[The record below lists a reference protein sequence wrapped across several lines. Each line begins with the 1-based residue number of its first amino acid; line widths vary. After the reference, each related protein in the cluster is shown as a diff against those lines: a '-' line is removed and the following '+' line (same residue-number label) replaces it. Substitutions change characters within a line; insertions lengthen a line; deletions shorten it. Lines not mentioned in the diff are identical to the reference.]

1 MSWDLFNVFYLIV
14 VIYSRLNML
23 SEKNTW
29 WFNLFNKLINVVKSK
44 LVRFII

>member
-23 SEKNTW
+23 SEKKHDD
-29 WFNLFNKLINVVKSK
+29 LIYLIN
-44 LVRFII
+44 